1 MDRRRRTCNGK
12 AVSAKP
18 ALGPVTPARV
28 PPVPGL
34 GETEEKA
41 IGCADDLGALA
52 QVGVGTGHGGNSE
65 SMIVEELTEVTAKP
79 KGSKK
84 CVQYYIYFIFL

>member
-1 MDRRRRTCNGK
+1 MPCSRRRIWNIIGISRTNLKMDRRRRTCNGK

-18 ALGPVTPARV
+18 ALGQVTPARV
-28 PPVPGL
+28 PSVPGL

-52 QVGVGTGHGGNSE
+52 QVGV
-65 SMIVEELTEVTAKP
+65 
-79 KGSKK
+79 
-84 CVQYYIYFIFL
+84 